1 MISEFYHTITRN
13 DEDLDIL
20 VEYRAIRCSG
30 GPDVEV
36 TSIILEGEEIAVT
49 PQELTQIYV
58 ACHDRVDDD
67 FMDDDASY
75 GDYRYDLSRDYE

>member
-13 DEDLDIL
+13 DEDLDVL

-36 TSIILEGEEIAVT
+36 TSIILDGVETEVT
-49 PQELTQIYV
+49 QEELTEIYA
-58 ACHDRVDDD
+58 ACYDRVDED
-67 FMDDDASY
+67 FIDDAAGY